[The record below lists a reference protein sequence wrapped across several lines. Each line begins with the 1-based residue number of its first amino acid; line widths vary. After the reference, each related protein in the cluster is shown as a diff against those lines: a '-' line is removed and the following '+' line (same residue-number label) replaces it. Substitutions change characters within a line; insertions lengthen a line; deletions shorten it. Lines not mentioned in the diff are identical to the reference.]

1 MLHFHQF
8 LLSCWLVLA
17 IVAAVEES
25 KPESVSTDLAA
36 EESRHYG
43 GYGVRRNGGYGGG
56 GHRYGGYRGRRSIID
71 DAIQVFLSLHLLHPA
86 STSRLTL
93 VVSYLVITSDE
104 GSRSRGASPLRI
116 WWIPRLRWLRW
127 LRRVSSRWIWPLL
140 WLGLTNMDFS

>member
-71 DAIQVFLSLHLLHPA
+71 DAIQVFISLHLLHPA
-86 STSRLTL
+86 STSRLTPFL
-93 VVSYLVITSDE
+93 FSYHQWWRIKKPRSIAITDMVDTAVTVATVATE
-104 GSRSRGASPLRI
+104 GIVTVDMAIIMARP
-116 WWIPRLRWLRW
+116 
-127 LRRVSSRWIWPLL
+127 
-140 WLGLTNMDFS
+140 N

>member
-25 KPESVSTDLAA
+25 NPESVSTDLAA

-43 GYGVRRNGGYGGG
+43 VRGGYYGGRGYGGG
-56 GHRYGGYRGRRSIID
+56 GHRYGGHRGRRSIID

-86 STSRLTL
+86 STSRLTPFL
-93 VVSYLVITSDE
+93 FSYHQ
-104 GSRSRGASPLRI
+104 
-116 WWIPRLRWLRW
+116 
-127 LRRVSSRWIWPLL
+127 
-140 WLGLTNMDFS
+140 